1 MRNLLYIYCISVL
14 GFMSYMHQEK
24 PLKQSIIDGAEIYQD
39 FCLQCHLDNGKG
51 VANVFP
57 PLAQSDYLANNL
69 EESIRAVKQ
78 GLRGPIVVNG
88 ISYDGIMTKQGLDDE
103 EVADV
108 MNYILNSWGN
118 QYEKQITEAQVSEI
132 EKK

>member
-69 EESIRAVKQ
+69 KESIRAVKH

>member
-1 MRNLLYIYCISVL
+1 MRNVLYIYCISVL
-14 GFMSYMHQEK
+14 GFLSYMHQEK

-69 EESIRAVKQ
+69 EESIRAVKYS
-78 GLRGPIVVNG
+78 LRGPIVVNG

-118 QYEKQITEAQVSEI
+118 QYKQQITEAQVSEI

>member
-1 MRNLLYIYCISVL
+1 MRNVLYIYCISVL

-69 EESIRAVKQ
+69 EESIRAVKYS
-78 GLRGPIVVNG
+78 LRGPIVVNG

-118 QYEKQITEAQVSEI
+118 QYKQQITEAQVSEI